1 MFKSLLLIAGALVNA
16 NIFGTIAVLVA
27 SFNRKA
33 QRFQEQIDIA
43 NTSMKN
49 MKLTEHI
56 QANVRDF
63 MMTTQSNLDDQK
75 DLDYFLNVIS
85 PSLRQ

>member
-1 MFKSLLLIAGALVNA
+1 
-16 NIFGTIAVLVA
+16 
-27 SFNRKA
+27 
-33 QRFQEQIDIA
+33 
-43 NTSMKN
+43 MKN